1 MSKDY
6 VGREL
11 GGYRITEPVSKGNM
25 AEVYKALQASVDRVV
40 AIKIISPLL
49 AEDPEFVARFR
60 QEARIIAALEHPH
73 ILPVI
78 DFGEEQGTL
87 YLVTRY
93 LNGGTLHDLIR
104 KGGPLA
110 PEAALR
116 YLADIADA
124 IDYAH
129 SQGVVHRDIK
139 PKNVLL
145 DTQSNPF
152 VADFG
157 LAKLV
162 TTSTLT
168 RTGLGMIGTPH
179 YMSPEQCSGQPA
191 EKRSDIYSLGIMLY
205 EMLTGEVPYNADS
218 VVQVVMM
225 QIHEPVPNLAKRR
238 PELAGM
244 LDPVLT
250 RALAKKPAE
259 RYATGRDFAAALARA
274 IGQSVTPVAVPRPR
288 PQPSAGKAP
297 VESPSATKARAAP
310 WRWLLA
316 GAAGAILTAFLGF
329 GVFLGMGPGRGQ
341 QPDPTPTAV
350 ETLAAATQPAAPT
363 ASPAPPP
370 TDTAT
375 APPPTPTEPAEKRLV
390 WDKDA
395 MTIVY
400 IPAGEFLLGSSDDDP
415 EAQEDEKPQQTIYLD
430 AFWIDRTEVTV
441 AQFQEFVNQTGYVTE
456 AEQEGGGVVYSP
468 DAVSVRSASWKLP
481 QGGGA
486 PPATGRQPV
495 VQVSWND
502 ARAYCE
508 WAGRRLP
515 TEAEWDKAA
524 RGTEG
529 WIYPWGD
536 QFDGLRLNFCD
547 KRCSAPWRN
556 GDYDDT
562 FARAANVSVF
572 PAGASPY
579 DALDMSG
586 NVWEWVNDFYDFRG
600 YYRFP
605 TANPPGVE
613 SGTQRVA
620 RGGSW
625 IDTPDRVR
633 AGARLALAPN
643 VRNNVTGFRCAVSAS
658 AVP

>member
-1 MSKDY
+1 MSKEY

-49 AEDPEFVARFR
+49 ADDPQFVARFR
-60 QEARIIAALEHPH
+60 QEARIVAALEHPH

-78 DFGEEQGTL
+78 DFGEENGTL

-93 LNGGTLHDLIR
+93 LNGGTLHNLIR
-104 KGGPLA
+104 KGPMA
-110 PEAALR
+110 PEMALR
-116 YLADIADA
+116 YLVDIADA

-145 DTQSNPF
+145 DAQSNPF
-152 VADFG
+152 IADFG

-162 TTSTLT
+162 TASTLT

-225 QIHEPVPNLAKRR
+225 QIHAPTPNLAKRR
-238 PELAGM
+238 PELSGM
-244 LDPVLT
+244 LDDVLA
-250 RALAKKPAE
+250 RVLAKKPAD
-259 RYATGRDFAAALARA
+259 RYATGRDFTVAMARA
-274 IGQSVTPVAVPRPR
+274 IGQSVTPVAVPRPLRR
-288 PQPSAGKAP
+288 PLAGKAP
-297 VESPSATKARAAP
+297 VAGGPSPAKAPAAVSSP
-310 WRWLLA
+310 FRWLMT
-316 GAAGAILTAFLGF
+316 GAAGVILAALLGF
-329 GVFLGMGPGRGQ
+329 GIFFGVGRR
-341 QPDPTPTAV
+341 PVPTPTTT
-350 ETLAAATQPAAPT
+350 ETLAAATQPAVPT
-363 ASPAPPP
+363 VSPLPPP

-375 APPPTPTEPAEKRLV
+375 APPPTPTEPAEKRQV

-415 EAQEDEKPQQTIYLD
+415 DAQEDEKPQQTIYLD
-430 AFWIDRTEVTV
+430 AFWIDRTEITV
-441 AQFQEFVNQTGYVTE
+441 AQFQDFVNQTGYVTE

-547 KRCSAPWRN
+547 KRCGAPWRN
-556 GDYDDT
+556 ADYDDT
-562 FARAANVSVF
+562 FARAGNVGIF

-579 DALDMSG
+579 DVLDMSG

-613 SGTQRVA
+613 SGTQHVVH
-620 RGGSW
+620 GGSW

-633 AGARLALAPN
+633 VGARLALAPSA
-643 VRNNVTGFRCAVSAS
+643 RSNVTGFRCAVSAS